1 MLHGNTMS
9 NTHASRTR
17 RHSGA
22 RGRDCTAAAWLSV
35 GAFLLGIPACE
46 GDIGGLPTGPGLVAE
61 SGSAAVAGTETAR
74 AAAQAV
80 DDALRAEDAALFA
93 RATLHFPGTD
103 LTPAPARLARLTRLQ
118 LDQTAQ
124 ALLPKYYE
132 NSAVAG
138 LPRDPLQTN
147 YEYAE
152 NLRFS
157 AANFT
162 PFATWVRSLAD
173 HVRAD
178 PGGVIDCTGQAND
191 ASCLERAAQ
200 AFARRAFRGVSSEAQ
215 QRRFSTFFSS
225 SVAEVGLAQASA
237 DLVDV
242 VLTSPSFA
250 FRAELPA
257 GADGLLD
264 AQSLAQTLSYTLA
277 DAPPEALGLT
287 LDNTEALARDA
298 AFRKQTI
305 DRWLM
310 EPEAKAKLVRFFF
323 AWLEVREPGEFT
335 IASEVFPE
343 FTPALAAAMVDETH
357 AFLERTLGA
366 AEPSLKDVTQ
376 STRSIV
382 SEGLRAIY
390 GLDHVT
396 ADAWTSL
403 SPKERLGIFTQPA
416 VLASHSGPSTTRLV
430 KRGVFFT
437 RKVMCLPL
445 GNPPQG
451 VDTSLSNQP
460 FSTERERIE
469 VGTRA
474 PACQGCHA
482 SINPFGFM
490 QENYDPIGRYR
501 SEDNG
506 HPINGRVAFSMLDE
520 GTVTTE
526 SPVEALRAITG
537 SARFQQCFVRQLF
550 RFYMGRDEQPGDDP
564 VLREMFFRFAKNDA
578 QDIAMALRTLA
589 HSPAMSLR
597 REP

>member
-1 MLHGNTMS
+1 M
-9 NTHASRTR
+9 A
-17 RHSGA
+17 
-22 RGRDCTAAAWLSV
+22 
-35 GAFLLGIPACE
+35 
-46 GDIGGLPTGPGLVAE
+46 
-61 SGSAAVAGTETAR
+61 
-74 AAAQAV
+74 
-80 DDALRAEDAALFA
+80 
-93 RATLHFPGTD
+93 
-103 LTPAPARLARLTRLQ
+103 APARLARLTRLQ
-118 LDQTAQ
+118 LDRTAQ
-124 ALLPKYYE
+124 TLLPKYYAAT
-132 NSAVAG
+132 AVSG

-162 PFATWVRSLAD
+162 PFTTWVRSMAD
-173 HVRAD
+173 RARED
-178 PGGVIDCTGQAND
+178 PSGVVDCAGKAND
-191 ASCLERAAQ
+191 AACLERAAQ
-200 AFARRAFRGVSSEAQ
+200 AFARRAFRGVANDAQ
-215 QRRFSTFFSS
+215 LRRFSSFFSA
-225 SVAEVGLAQASA
+225 SVADVGLDQASA

-257 GADGLLD
+257 GTDGMLD
-264 AQSLAQTLSYTLA
+264 APSLAQTLSYTLA
-277 DAPPEALGLT
+277 DAPPEALGLA
-287 LDNTEALARDA
+287 LDASEALVRDPA
-298 AFRKQTI
+298 LRKQTI
-305 DRWLM
+305 DRWLLS
-310 EPEAKAKLVRFFF
+310 PEAKEKLLRFFF

-343 FTPALAAAMVDETH
+343 FTPALAAAMVDETR

-366 AEPSLKDVTQ
+366 SAPSLKDVTQ

-390 GLDHVT
+390 GLDRAT
-396 ADAWTSL
+396 ADGWTSL
-403 SPKERLGIFTQPA
+403 STKERLGIFTQPA

-451 VDTSLSNQP
+451 VDTSLTDQS

-469 VGTRA
+469 QGTRA

-490 QENYDPIGRYR
+490 QESYDPIGRYR
-501 SEDNG
+501 RDEGG
-506 HPINGRVAFSMLDE
+506 HPINTKVTFTMLDE
-520 GTVTTE
+520 AVVSTE
-526 SPVEALRAITG
+526 SPVDALRAITG

-550 RFYMGRDEQPGDDP
+550 RFYMGRDEQSGDDP
-564 VLREMFFRFAKNDA
+564 VLREMFFRFAKNES

-589 HSPAMSLR
+589 HSAAMSMR
-597 REP
+597 KQEP

>member
-1 MLHGNTMS
+1 MLFPHQVS
-9 NTHASRTR
+9 NTHASRTGP
-17 RHSGA
+17 HNAA
-22 RGRDCTAAAWLSV
+22 RGSHGGAAARLAAMTLWVCTS
-35 GAFLLGIPACE
+35 ACQGE
-46 GDIGGLPTGPGLVAE
+46 IGSFPSGPGATAE
-61 SGSAAVAGTETAR
+61 AASAAGAAGSLPR
-74 AAAQAV
+74 ADAV
-80 DDALRAEDAALFA
+80 DDALRSEDAALFA
-93 RATLHFPGTD
+93 RASQYFPGTE
-103 LTPAPARLARLTRLQ
+103 PSAAPARLARLSRLQ
-118 LDQTAQ
+118 LDRTAQ

-132 NSAVAG
+132 ASAVVG

-162 PFATWVRSLAD
+162 PFTTWVRSMAD
-173 HVRAD
+173 RARED
-178 PGGVIDCTGQAND
+178 PSGVVDCAGKAND
-191 ASCLERAAQ
+191 AACLERAAQ
-200 AFARRAFRGVSSEAQ
+200 AFVRRAFRGVANDAQ
-215 QRRFSTFFSS
+215 LRRFSSFFSA
-225 SVAEVGLAQASA
+225 SVADVGLPQASA

-257 GADGLLD
+257 GTDGMLD
-264 AQSLAQTLSYTLA
+264 APSFLQTLSYTLA
-277 DAPPEALGLT
+277 DAPPEALGLA
-287 LDNTEALARDA
+287 LDASETVVRDSAL
-298 AFRKQTI
+298 RKQTI
-305 DRWLM
+305 DRWLLS
-310 EPEAKAKLVRFFF
+310 PEAKAKLLRFFF

-343 FTPALAAAMVDETH
+343 FTPALAAAMVDETR

-366 AEPSLKDVTQ
+366 SAPSLRDVTQ

-390 GLDHVT
+390 GLDRAT
-396 ADAWTSL
+396 ADGWTSL
-403 SPKERLGIFTQPA
+403 STKERLGIFTQPA

-451 VDTSLSNQP
+451 VDTSLTDQS

-469 VGTRA
+469 QGTRA

-490 QENYDPIGRYR
+490 QESYDPIGRYR
-501 SEDNG
+501 RDEG
-506 HPINGRVAFSMLDE
+506 GRPINTKVTFTMLDE
-520 GTVTTE
+520 AVVSTE
-526 SPVEALRAITG
+526 SPVDALRAITG

-564 VLREMFFRFAKNDA
+564 VLREMFFRFAKNET

-589 HSPAMSLR
+589 HSAAMSTR
-597 REP
+597 RQQP